1 MKKIRRLITHG
12 CSFTYGE
19 ELQDPNTGSW
29 PALVAD
35 QLGVE
40 LVNLGQ
46 PAYSNDAILQDIVAQ
61 DINNIPA
68 GHQPSWENYTDLV
81 IICWTTYLRMQYQDQ
96 AGWFTIW
103 PGREYKKNILKWNK
117 YDDLREGLTKHT
129 AYLHNDDWLY
139 SRWLTQ
145 IILMQSYLES
155 KHVKY
160 LFFSAFDNQQQFDN
174 KKQRHREL
182 LGKINHNN
190 FIGWPNE
197 GFSEWAYPC
206 ELGPR
211 KHPLE
216 DGHRKVADKLLDALA
231 DRYDIR

>member
-1 MKKIRRLITHG
+1 MKKIRRLIAHG

-19 ELQDPNTGSW
+19 ELQDPSTGSW

-46 PAYSNDAILQDIVAQ
+46 PAYSNDAIVQDIVATK
-61 DINNIPA
+61 INQIDY
-68 GHQPSWENYTDLV
+68 SDMV

-103 PGREYKKNILKWNK
+103 PGREYKKNILQWNK

-129 AYLHNDDWLY
+129 AVLNNDDWLY

-160 LFFSAFDNQQQFDN
+160 LFFSAFDNQQQYAI
-174 KKQRHREL
+174 KKQGYREL
-182 LGKINHNN
+182 LEKINHNN
-190 FIGWPNE
+190 FIGWPDK

-231 DRYDIR
+231 NRYEIR